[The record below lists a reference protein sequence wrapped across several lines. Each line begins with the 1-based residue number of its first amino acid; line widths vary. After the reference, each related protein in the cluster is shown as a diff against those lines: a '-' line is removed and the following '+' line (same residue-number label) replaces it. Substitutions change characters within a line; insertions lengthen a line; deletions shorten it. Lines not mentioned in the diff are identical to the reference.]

1 MEFDQL
7 ESQRSDLQKVLKELD
22 KLPKTPQIELQKQEI
37 QDRINKITDTIIK
50 ELLSKHEKETQEPTP
65 TKEPQTTPTPC
76 KDLVVSTPK
85 DNAYTTYHNN
95 TNKVNLG
102 KLSER
107 EANLLFAIFQKLK
120 DQGNTL
126 IRFEPQDLKRM
137 IMVKSNLTNRQL
149 LQILKNLLDN
159 IGGANFWIIR
169 EHVENGEIYEDHTSY
184 MLFKQF
190 DIRIHKPTQT
200 IEYLE
205 IQLND
210 SYQYLLNN
218 LGMGGQYTSF
228 KLLEFQRVR
237 GKYAKTLYRL
247 LKQYKS
253 TGILS
258 VEWSQFREL
267 LDIPKDYKM
276 ENIDQKV
283 LTPSLK
289 ELRKIYPFEHLSYK
303 KERRNSHDRRKV
315 THIDF
320 YFEQLPQG
328 ETKQQKQKDKQRAK
342 RDIKLIAWDINNQ
355 IAKRNAKDT
364 MEARLLELK
373 TLIGYQFRHN
383 DSGIVLQIN
392 NTTFEKNQMFLHV
405 SYPKSK
411 HNPQKFLVSNKTF
424 ALELLYVNGYSLK
437 KDMLEIDPPS
447 IHPITNEPIKEFAEY
462 IGKTIHITN
471 FNVDQCPEGI
481 NNYLKI
487 TRIVKLNDN
496 RICVSVQ
503 DVDKPEK
510 LLKPF
515 IAKDEKH
522 LKNWFKKHYRWKDRC
537 MLTKLI
543 EKLNHERKNAIKN
556 GIYHL
561 IQIKFPYNSNR
572 IEGSGLTYEQT
583 AHDEVIGGFKKHPN
597 FVGNSAT
604 TRPQL
609 VESELT
615 NLVKN
620 YQRNLEVSLE
630 NIIDFHV
637 AFQKIY
643 PFSDGNGRVGRLVM
657 FKECLKNNIMPFI
670 IENEH
675 KAFYYRGIKE
685 YDNTKGYLKD
695 TILQSQ
701 DNFNEMVSYFFC
713 EWFRSYFRFE
723 RFLACR

>member
-7 ESQRSDLQKVLKELD
+7 DLQKALKILD
-22 KLPKTPQIELQKQEI
+22 TLPQTPQVKLQKQEI
-37 QDRINKITDTIIK
+37 QKRINKITDTTIK
-50 ELLSKHEKETQEPTP
+50 ELLSKYEKETQEPTLIKKPTP
-65 TKEPQTTPTPC
+65 TKAPQTTPTPC
-76 KDLVVSTPK
+76 KDLVVSTTK
-85 DNAYTTYHNN
+85 DNTYTTYHNN

-107 EANLLFAIFQKLK
+107 ESNLLFAIFQRLK

-190 DIRIHKPTQT
+190 DIRIHKTTQT
-200 IEYLE
+200 IKYLE
-205 IQLND
+205 VQLND

-218 LGMGGQYTSF
+218 LGMGQYTSF
-228 KLLEFQRVR
+228 NLLEFRKIR

-267 LDIPKDYKM
+267 LDIPKDYDM
-276 ENIDQKV
+276 RSVDNFV
-283 LTPSLK
+283 LKIALK

-303 KERRNSHDRRKV
+303 KERKSHDKRKV

-328 ETKQQKQKDKQRAK
+328 ETKKQKQADKQRTK
-342 RDIKLIAWDINNQ
+342 RDIKLIAWDIKRQGMLKRSKETLEVREMDLKSLIGSLFENPNGVILKVEN
-355 IAKRNAKDT
+355 IAK
-364 MEARLLELK
+364 
-373 TLIGYQFRHN
+373 
-383 DSGIVLQIN
+383 
-392 NTTFEKNQMFLHV
+392 EKNQFFMHV
-405 SYPKSK
+405 SYPNRK
-411 HNPQKFLVSNKTF
+411 NPPQKIPVSDKRY
-424 ALELLYVNGYSLK
+424 ALELLYVSGGYTFK
-437 KDMLEIDPPS
+437 KDNLLQEIETFTPS
-447 IHPITNEPIKEFAEY
+447 IHPITNKPIKEFAEY
-462 IGKTIHITN
+462 IGKTINITN
-471 FNVDQCPEGI
+471 FNVDQCPNGI

-522 LKNWFKKHYRWKDRC
+522 LKNWFKKHYR
-537 MLTKLI
+537 
-543 EKLNHERKNAIKN
+543 
-556 GIYHL
+556 
-561 IQIKFPYNSNR
+561 
-572 IEGSGLTYEQT
+572 
-583 AHDEVIGGFKKHPN
+583 
-597 FVGNSAT
+597 
-604 TRPQL
+604 
-609 VESELT
+609 
-615 NLVKN
+615 
-620 YQRNLEVSLE
+620 
-630 NIIDFHV
+630 
-637 AFQKIY
+637 
-643 PFSDGNGRVGRLVM
+643 
-657 FKECLKNNIMPFI
+657 
-670 IENEH
+670 
-675 KAFYYRGIKE
+675 
-685 YDNTKGYLKD
+685 
-695 TILQSQ
+695 
-701 DNFNEMVSYFFC
+701 
-713 EWFRSYFRFE
+713 
-723 RFLACR
+723 

>member
-22 KLPKTPQIELQKQEI
+22 TLPQTPQIELQKQEI

-50 ELLSKHEKETQEPTP
+50 KLLSKHEIKKEELEHTLKEKPTP
-65 TKEPQTTPTPC
+65 LKEPQTTPTPC
-76 KDLVVSTPK
+76 KDLVVATK
-85 DNAYTTYHNN
+85 DNTYITYHNN

-107 EANLLFAIFQKLK
+107 ESNLLFAIFQKLK

-126 IRFEPQDLKRM
+126 IRFEPQNLKQM

-159 IGGANFWIIR
+159 ISGANFWIIR
-169 EHVENGEIYEDHTSY
+169 EHVENGEIYEDHISY

-190 DIRIHKPTQT
+190 EIRIHKPTQT
-200 IEYLE
+200 IEYLDV
-205 IQLND
+205 QLND

-258 VEWSQFREL
+258 VEWTQFREL

-303 KERRNSHDRRKV
+303 KERRNSHDKRKV

-320 YFEQLPQG
+320 YFEQLPQV

-342 RDIKLIAWDINNQ
+342 RDIKLVAWDINNQ
-355 IAKRNAKDT
+355 IAKRNAKAT

-383 DSGIVLQIN
+383 NGTILKIDDI
-392 NTTFEKNQMFLHV
+392 TFEKNQMLLHV

-411 HNPQKFLVSNKTF
+411 NNPQKLRVSSKTF
-424 ALELLYVNGYSLK
+424 ALEFLFVNGYSLK
-437 KDMLEIDPPS
+437 KDSLLEEIEPPK

-522 LKNWFKKHYRWKDRC
+522 LKNWFKKHYR
-537 MLTKLI
+537 
-543 EKLNHERKNAIKN
+543 
-556 GIYHL
+556 
-561 IQIKFPYNSNR
+561 
-572 IEGSGLTYEQT
+572 
-583 AHDEVIGGFKKHPN
+583 
-597 FVGNSAT
+597 
-604 TRPQL
+604 
-609 VESELT
+609 
-615 NLVKN
+615 
-620 YQRNLEVSLE
+620 
-630 NIIDFHV
+630 
-637 AFQKIY
+637 
-643 PFSDGNGRVGRLVM
+643 
-657 FKECLKNNIMPFI
+657 
-670 IENEH
+670 
-675 KAFYYRGIKE
+675 
-685 YDNTKGYLKD
+685 
-695 TILQSQ
+695 
-701 DNFNEMVSYFFC
+701 
-713 EWFRSYFRFE
+713 
-723 RFLACR
+723 

>member
-7 ESQRSDLQKVLKELD
+7 KSQRSDLQKVLKELD
-22 KLPKTPQIELQKQEI
+22 TLPQTPQIELQKQEI

-50 ELLSKHEKETQEPTP
+50 KLLSKHEIKKEELEHTLKEKPTP
-65 TKEPQTTPTPC
+65 LKEPQTTPTPC
-76 KDLVVSTPK
+76 EDLVVATK
-85 DNAYTTYHNN
+85 DNTYTTYHNN

-126 IRFEPQDLKRM
+126 IRFEPQDLKQM

-159 IGGANFWIIR
+159 ISGANFWIIR
-169 EHVENGEIYEDHTSY
+169 EHVENGEIYEDHISY

-190 DIRIHKPTQT
+190 EIRIHKPTQT
-200 IEYLE
+200 IEYLDV
-205 IQLND
+205 QLND

-218 LGMGGQYTSF
+218 LGMGGKYTSF

-258 VEWSQFREL
+258 VEWTQFREL

-283 LTPSLK
+283 LNPSLK

-303 KERRNSHDRRKV
+303 KERRNSHDKRKV

-342 RDIKLIAWDINNQ
+342 RDIKLVAWDINNQ
-355 IAKRNAKDT
+355 IAKRNAKAT

-373 TLIGYQFRHN
+373 TLIGYQFKHN
-383 DSGIVLQIN
+383 DSGIILQIDN
-392 NTTFEKNQMFLHV
+392 ATFEKNQMLLHV

-411 HNPQKFLVSNKTF
+411 NNPQKLRVSSKTF
-424 ALELLYVNGYSLK
+424 ALEFLFVNGYSLK
-437 KDMLEIDPPS
+437 KDNLLEEIEPPK

-471 FNVDQCPEGI
+471 FNVDKCPEGI

-522 LKNWFKKHYRWKDRC
+522 LKNWFKKHYR
-537 MLTKLI
+537 
-543 EKLNHERKNAIKN
+543 
-556 GIYHL
+556 
-561 IQIKFPYNSNR
+561 
-572 IEGSGLTYEQT
+572 
-583 AHDEVIGGFKKHPN
+583 
-597 FVGNSAT
+597 
-604 TRPQL
+604 
-609 VESELT
+609 
-615 NLVKN
+615 
-620 YQRNLEVSLE
+620 
-630 NIIDFHV
+630 
-637 AFQKIY
+637 
-643 PFSDGNGRVGRLVM
+643 
-657 FKECLKNNIMPFI
+657 
-670 IENEH
+670 
-675 KAFYYRGIKE
+675 
-685 YDNTKGYLKD
+685 
-695 TILQSQ
+695 
-701 DNFNEMVSYFFC
+701 
-713 EWFRSYFRFE
+713 
-723 RFLACR
+723 

>member
-1 MEFDQL
+1 MPMNTNFEQL
-7 ESQRSDLQKVLKELD
+7 RKQELELRKLLEELD
-22 KLPKTPQIELQKQEI
+22 TLPQTPQIKLQKQKI
-37 QDRINKITDTIIK
+37 QTYIDKITPSILSGFNQKFK
-50 ELLSKHEKETQEPTP
+50 EITENLSNEFEKEKPTP
-65 TKEPQTTPTPC
+65 TKAPQTTPTPC

-85 DNAYTTYHNN
+85 DKTYTTYHNN
-95 TNKVNLG
+95 ANKVNLG

-107 EANLLFAIFQKLK
+107 EANLLFAIFQRLK

-159 IGGANFWIIR
+159 ISGANFWIIR

-190 DIRIHKPTQT
+190 EIRIHKPTQT
-200 IEYLE
+200 IEYLDV
-205 IQLND
+205 QLND

-258 VEWSQFREL
+258 VEWSQFKEL

-303 KERRNSHDRRKV
+303 KERKSHDKRKV

-320 YFEQLPQG
+320 YFEQLPQS
-328 ETKQQKQKDKQRAK
+328 ETKQQKQKDKQRAQ
-342 RDIKLIAWDINNQ
+342 RDIKLIAWDIHNQ
-355 IAKRNAKDT
+355 IAKRNAKAT
-364 MEARLLELK
+364 IEARFLELK

-383 DSGIVLQIN
+383 NGTILQIDN
-392 NTTFEKNQMFLHV
+392 ATFEKNQMFLHV
-405 SYPKSK
+405 STSK
-411 HNPQKFLVSNKTF
+411 NSQKFLVSNKTF
-424 ALELLYVNGYSLK
+424 ALELLFVNGYSLK
-437 KDMLEIDPPS
+437 KDSLLEEIDPPK
-447 IHPITNEPIKEFAEY
+447 IHPITNEPIKEFEEY

-503 DVDKPEK
+503 DVDKPDK

-522 LKNWFKKHYRWKDRC
+522 LKNWFKKHYR
-537 MLTKLI
+537 
-543 EKLNHERKNAIKN
+543 
-556 GIYHL
+556 
-561 IQIKFPYNSNR
+561 
-572 IEGSGLTYEQT
+572 
-583 AHDEVIGGFKKHPN
+583 
-597 FVGNSAT
+597 
-604 TRPQL
+604 
-609 VESELT
+609 
-615 NLVKN
+615 
-620 YQRNLEVSLE
+620 
-630 NIIDFHV
+630 
-637 AFQKIY
+637 
-643 PFSDGNGRVGRLVM
+643 
-657 FKECLKNNIMPFI
+657 
-670 IENEH
+670 
-675 KAFYYRGIKE
+675 
-685 YDNTKGYLKD
+685 
-695 TILQSQ
+695 
-701 DNFNEMVSYFFC
+701 
-713 EWFRSYFRFE
+713 
-723 RFLACR
+723 

>member
-1 MEFDQL
+1 MTMNTNFEQIRKQEL
-7 ESQRSDLQKVLKELD
+7 ELRKLLEELET
-22 KLPKTPQIELQKQEI
+22 LPQTPQVKLQKQKI
-37 QDRINKITDTIIK
+37 QTYIDKITPSILSGFDQKFKEII
-50 ELLSKHEKETQEPTP
+50 ENLSNEFEKEKLTP
-65 TKEPQTTPTPC
+65 TKTPQTTPTPC

-107 EANLLFAIFQKLK
+107 EANLLFAIFQRLK

-126 IRFEPQDLKRM
+126 IRFEPQDLKHM

-149 LQILKNLLDN
+149 LQVLKNLLDN
-159 IGGANFWIIR
+159 ISGANFWIIR
-169 EHVENGEIYEDHTSY
+169 EHVENGEVYEDHTSY

-190 DIRIHKPTQT
+190 EIRIHKLTQT

-205 IQLND
+205 VQLND

-303 KERRNSHDRRKV
+303 KERKSHDKRKV

-342 RDIKLIAWDINNQ
+342 RDIKLIAWDIHNQ
-355 IAKRNAKDT
+355 IAKRNAKAT
-364 MEARLLELK
+364 MEARFLELK

-383 DSGIVLQIN
+383 NGTILQIN
-392 NTTFEKNQMFLHV
+392 DATFEKNQMFLHV
-405 SYPKSK
+405 STNKNS
-411 HNPQKFLVSNKTF
+411 QKFLVSNKTF
-424 ALELLYVNGYSLK
+424 ALELLFVNGYSLK
-437 KDMLEIDPPS
+437 KDSLLEEIDPPK

-487 TRIVKLNDN
+487 TRIAKLNDN
-496 RICVSVQ
+496 RICISIQ
-503 DVDKPEK
+503 DVDKPDK

-522 LKNWFKKHYRWKDRC
+522 LKNWFKKHYR
-537 MLTKLI
+537 
-543 EKLNHERKNAIKN
+543 
-556 GIYHL
+556 
-561 IQIKFPYNSNR
+561 
-572 IEGSGLTYEQT
+572 
-583 AHDEVIGGFKKHPN
+583 
-597 FVGNSAT
+597 
-604 TRPQL
+604 
-609 VESELT
+609 
-615 NLVKN
+615 
-620 YQRNLEVSLE
+620 
-630 NIIDFHV
+630 
-637 AFQKIY
+637 
-643 PFSDGNGRVGRLVM
+643 
-657 FKECLKNNIMPFI
+657 
-670 IENEH
+670 
-675 KAFYYRGIKE
+675 
-685 YDNTKGYLKD
+685 
-695 TILQSQ
+695 
-701 DNFNEMVSYFFC
+701 
-713 EWFRSYFRFE
+713 
-723 RFLACR
+723 

>member
-1 MEFDQL
+1 MEFDQ
-7 ESQRSDLQKVLKELD
+7 SDLQKALKILD
-22 KLPKTPQIELQKQEI
+22 ALPQT
-37 QDRINKITDTIIK
+37 IK
-50 ELLSKHEKETQEPTP
+50 ELLSKHEKETQEPTLRKEPTP
-65 TKEPQTTPTPC
+65 TKAPQTIPTPC

-85 DNAYTTYHNN
+85 DNTYTTYHNN

-159 IGGANFWIIR
+159 ISGANFWIIR

-205 IQLND
+205 VQLND

-228 KLLEFQRVR
+228 NLLEFQRVR

-258 VEWSQFREL
+258 VEWTQFMDL
-267 LDIPKDYKM
+267 LDIPKDYEM
-276 ENIDQKV
+276 RNIDQKV
-283 LTPSLK
+283 LTPALK
-289 ELRKIYPFEHLSYK
+289 ELHKIYPFEHLSYK
-303 KERRNSHDRRKV
+303 KERKSHDKRKV

-320 YFEQLPQG
+320 YFEQLPHG
-328 ETKQQKQKDKQRAK
+328 ETKHQIQKDKQRAQ
-342 RDIKLIAWDINNQ
+342 RDIKLVAWDIHNQ
-355 IAKRNAKDT
+355 IAKRNAKAT
-364 MEARLLELK
+364 IEARLLELK
-373 TLIGYQFRHN
+373 TLIGYQFRN
-383 DSGIVLQIN
+383 NNGTILQIDN
-392 NTTFEKNQMFLHV
+392 ATFEKNQMFLHV
-405 SYPKSK
+405 LTNKNS
-411 HNPQKFLVSNKTF
+411 QKLLVSNKTF

-437 KDMLEIDPPS
+437 KDNLLEEIDPPK
-447 IHPITNEPIKEFAEY
+447 IHPITHEPIKEFAEY

-487 TRIVKLNDN
+487 TRIAKLNDN
-496 RICVSVQ
+496 RICISIQ

-522 LKNWFKKHYRWKDRC
+522 LKNWFKKHYR
-537 MLTKLI
+537 
-543 EKLNHERKNAIKN
+543 
-556 GIYHL
+556 
-561 IQIKFPYNSNR
+561 
-572 IEGSGLTYEQT
+572 
-583 AHDEVIGGFKKHPN
+583 
-597 FVGNSAT
+597 
-604 TRPQL
+604 
-609 VESELT
+609 
-615 NLVKN
+615 
-620 YQRNLEVSLE
+620 
-630 NIIDFHV
+630 
-637 AFQKIY
+637 
-643 PFSDGNGRVGRLVM
+643 
-657 FKECLKNNIMPFI
+657 
-670 IENEH
+670 
-675 KAFYYRGIKE
+675 
-685 YDNTKGYLKD
+685 
-695 TILQSQ
+695 
-701 DNFNEMVSYFFC
+701 
-713 EWFRSYFRFE
+713 
-723 RFLACR
+723 

>member
-7 ESQRSDLQKVLKELD
+7 DLQKALKILD
-22 KLPKTPQIELQKQEI
+22 ALPQT
-37 QDRINKITDTIIK
+37 IK
-50 ELLSKHEKETQEPTP
+50 ELLSKHEKETQEPTLKEEPTP
-65 TKEPQTTPTPC
+65 TKAPQTTPTPC
-76 KDLVVSTPK
+76 KDLVVTTPK
-85 DNAYTTYHNN
+85 DNTYTTYHNN

-126 IRFEPQDLKRM
+126 IRFEPQDLKQM

-159 IGGANFWIIR
+159 ISGANFWIIR
-169 EHVENGEIYEDHTSY
+169 EHVENGEIYEDHISY

-190 DIRIHKPTQT
+190 EIRIHKPTQT
-200 IEYLE
+200 IEYLDV
-205 IQLND
+205 QLND

-258 VEWSQFREL
+258 VEWDQFREL

-283 LTPSLK
+283 LNPSLK
-289 ELRKIYPFEHLSYK
+289 KLRKIYPFEHLSYK
-303 KERRNSHDRRKV
+303 KERRNSHDKRKV

-328 ETKQQKQKDKQRAK
+328 ETKHQIQKDKQRAK
-342 RDIKLIAWDINNQ
+342 RDIKLVAWDIHNQ
-355 IAKRNAKDT
+355 IAKRNAKAT
-364 MEARLLELK
+364 MEARFLELK

-383 DSGIVLQIN
+383 DSGIVLQIDN
-392 NTTFEKNQMFLHV
+392 ATFENNQMFLHV
-405 SYPKSK
+405 STNKKNS
-411 HNPQKFLVSNKTF
+411 QKLLVSSKAF
-424 ALELLYVNGYSLK
+424 ALELLFVNGYSLK
-437 KDMLEIDPPS
+437 KDNLIEEIDPTK
-447 IHPITNEPIKEFAEY
+447 IHPITNEPIKEFDEY

-471 FNVDQCPEGI
+471 FNVDKCPEGI

-496 RICVSVQ
+496 RICISIQ
-503 DVDKPEK
+503 DVDKPDK

-522 LKNWFKKHYRWKDRC
+522 LKNWFKKHYR
-537 MLTKLI
+537 
-543 EKLNHERKNAIKN
+543 
-556 GIYHL
+556 
-561 IQIKFPYNSNR
+561 
-572 IEGSGLTYEQT
+572 
-583 AHDEVIGGFKKHPN
+583 
-597 FVGNSAT
+597 
-604 TRPQL
+604 
-609 VESELT
+609 
-615 NLVKN
+615 
-620 YQRNLEVSLE
+620 
-630 NIIDFHV
+630 
-637 AFQKIY
+637 
-643 PFSDGNGRVGRLVM
+643 
-657 FKECLKNNIMPFI
+657 
-670 IENEH
+670 
-675 KAFYYRGIKE
+675 
-685 YDNTKGYLKD
+685 
-695 TILQSQ
+695 
-701 DNFNEMVSYFFC
+701 
-713 EWFRSYFRFE
+713 
-723 RFLACR
+723 

>member
-1 MEFDQL
+1 MEIDQL

-22 KLPKTPQIELQKQEI
+22 TLPKTPQIELQKQEI

-50 ELLSKHEKETQEPTP
+50 ELLSKHEIKKEELEPTLRKEPTP

-85 DNAYTTYHNN
+85 DNTYTTYHNN

-107 EANLLFAIFQKLK
+107 EANLLFAIFQRLK

-126 IRFEPQDLKRM
+126 IRFEPQDLR
-137 IMVKSNLTNRQL
+137 IMLGIKISYDNLTRTARSMWNKIKTADFWEVRD
-149 LQILKNLLDN
+149 IIVNGRECVSEKNYMIFQVCEIVSDKET
-159 IGGANFWIIR
+159 R
-169 EHVENGEIYEDHTSY
+169 EFLY
-184 MLFKQF
+184 M
-190 DIRIHKPTQT
+190 D
-200 IEYLE
+200 
-205 IQLND
+205 IQLNTG
-210 SYQYLLNN
+210 YNYLLNN

-267 LDIPKDYKM
+267 LDIPKDYEM
-276 ENIDQKV
+276 RNIDQKV

-289 ELRKIYPFEHLSYK
+289 ELHKIYPFEHLSYK
-303 KERRNSHDRRKV
+303 KERKSHDKRKV

-320 YFEQLPQG
+320 YFEQLPEG
-328 ETKQQKQKDKQRAK
+328 ENKKQKQADKQRTK
-342 RDIKLIAWDINNQ
+342 RDIKLVAWDINNQ
-355 IAKRNAKDT
+355 IAKRSAKAT

-383 DSGIVLQIN
+383 DSGIILQIDN
-392 NTTFEKNQMFLHV
+392 ATFEKNQMFMHV

-411 HNPQKFLVSNKTF
+411 HNPQRFLVSSKTF
-424 ALELLYVNGYSLK
+424 ALELLYINGYSLK
-437 KDMLEIDPPS
+437 KDSLLEEIDPPK
-447 IHPITNEPIKEFAEY
+447 IHPITNEPIKEFAQY

-471 FNVDQCPEGI
+471 NNVDQCPEGI

-496 RICVSVQ
+496 RICISVQ

-522 LKNWFKKHYRWKDRC
+522 LKNWFKKHYR
-537 MLTKLI
+537 
-543 EKLNHERKNAIKN
+543 
-556 GIYHL
+556 
-561 IQIKFPYNSNR
+561 
-572 IEGSGLTYEQT
+572 
-583 AHDEVIGGFKKHPN
+583 
-597 FVGNSAT
+597 
-604 TRPQL
+604 
-609 VESELT
+609 
-615 NLVKN
+615 
-620 YQRNLEVSLE
+620 
-630 NIIDFHV
+630 
-637 AFQKIY
+637 
-643 PFSDGNGRVGRLVM
+643 
-657 FKECLKNNIMPFI
+657 
-670 IENEH
+670 
-675 KAFYYRGIKE
+675 
-685 YDNTKGYLKD
+685 
-695 TILQSQ
+695 
-701 DNFNEMVSYFFC
+701 
-713 EWFRSYFRFE
+713 
-723 RFLACR
+723 

>member
-1 MEFDQL
+1 MPMNTNFEQL
-7 ESQRSDLQKVLKELD
+7 RKQELELRKLLGELD
-22 KLPKTPQIELQKQEI
+22 TLPQTPQVKLQKQKI
-37 QDRINKITDTIIK
+37 QTYIDKITPSILSGLNQKFK
-50 ELLSKHEKETQEPTP
+50 EITENLSNEFEKEKPTP
-65 TKEPQTTPTPC
+65 LKEPQNTPTPC

-85 DNAYTTYHNN
+85 DNTYTTYHNSA
-95 TNKVNLG
+95 NKVNLG

-137 IMVKSNLTNRQL
+137 LGIKISYDNLTRTARSMWNKIKTADFWEVRD
-149 LQILKNLLDN
+149 IIVNGRECVSEKN
-159 IGGANFWIIR
+159 
-169 EHVENGEIYEDHTSY
+169 Y
-184 MLFKQF
+184 MLFQVCEIVSDKETREF
-190 DIRIHKPTQT
+190 LYMD
-200 IEYLE
+200 
-205 IQLND
+205 IQLNTG
-210 SYQYLLNN
+210 YNYLLNN

-228 KLLEFQRVR
+228 NLLEFQRVR

-258 VEWSQFREL
+258 VEWSQFREI

-283 LTPSLK
+283 LTPALK

-303 KERRNSHDRRKV
+303 KERKSHDKRKV

-328 ETKQQKQKDKQRAK
+328 ENKKQKQADKQRAK
-342 RDIKLIAWDINNQ
+342 RDIKLIAWDIHNQ
-355 IAKRNAKDT
+355 IAKRNAKAT

-383 DSGIVLQIN
+383 DSGIILQIDN
-392 NTTFEKNQMFLHV
+392 ATFEKNQMFLHV

-503 DVDKPEK
+503 DVDKPDK

-522 LKNWFKKHYRWKDRC
+522 LKNWFKK
-537 MLTKLI
+537 
-543 EKLNHERKNAIKN
+543 
-556 GIYHL
+556 
-561 IQIKFPYNSNR
+561 
-572 IEGSGLTYEQT
+572 
-583 AHDEVIGGFKKHPN
+583 
-597 FVGNSAT
+597 
-604 TRPQL
+604 
-609 VESELT
+609 
-615 NLVKN
+615 
-620 YQRNLEVSLE
+620 
-630 NIIDFHV
+630 
-637 AFQKIY
+637 
-643 PFSDGNGRVGRLVM
+643 
-657 FKECLKNNIMPFI
+657 
-670 IENEH
+670 
-675 KAFYYRGIKE
+675 YYR
-685 YDNTKGYLKD
+685 
-695 TILQSQ
+695 
-701 DNFNEMVSYFFC
+701 
-713 EWFRSYFRFE
+713 
-723 RFLACR
+723 

>member
-22 KLPKTPQIELQKQEI
+22 TLPQTPRIELQKQEI

-50 ELLSKHEKETQEPTP
+50 ELLSKHEIKKEELEPTLTQE
-65 TKEPQTTPTPC
+65 PTPC

-85 DNAYTTYHNN
+85 DKTYTTYHNN
-95 TNKVNLG
+95 ANKVNLG

-107 EANLLFAIFQKLK
+107 EANLLFAIFQRLK

-126 IRFEPQDLKRM
+126 IRFEPQDLRRM
-137 IMVKSNLTNRQL
+137 LGIKISYDNLTRTARSMWNKIKTADFWEVRD
-149 LQILKNLLDN
+149 IIVNGRECVSEKN
-159 IGGANFWIIR
+159 
-169 EHVENGEIYEDHTSY
+169 Y
-184 MLFKQF
+184 MLFQVCEIVSDKETREF
-190 DIRIHKPTQT
+190 LYMD
-200 IEYLE
+200 
-205 IQLND
+205 IQLNTG
-210 SYQYLLNN
+210 YNYLLNN

-228 KLLEFQRVR
+228 NLLEFQRVR

-283 LTPSLK
+283 LTPSLR
-289 ELRKIYPFEHLSYK
+289 ELHKIYPFEHLSYK
-303 KERRNSHDRRKV
+303 KERRSHDKRKV

-328 ETKQQKQKDKQRAK
+328 ETKKQKQDDKQRAQ
-342 RDIKLIAWDINNQ
+342 RDIKLVAWDIHNQ
-355 IAKRNAKDT
+355 IAKRNAKAT
-364 MEARLLELK
+364 MEARFLELK

-383 DSGIVLQIN
+383 DSGIILQIDN
-392 NTTFEKNQMFLHV
+392 ATFEKNQMFLHV
-405 SYPKSK
+405 CYPKSK

-424 ALELLYVNGYSLK
+424 ALELLYINGYSLK
-437 KDMLEIDPPS
+437 KDMLEIDPPN
-447 IHPITNEPIKEFAEY
+447 IHPITNEPIKEFAQY

-471 FNVDQCPEGI
+471 FNVDKCPEGI

-522 LKNWFKKHYRWKDRC
+522 LKNWFKKHYR
-537 MLTKLI
+537 
-543 EKLNHERKNAIKN
+543 
-556 GIYHL
+556 
-561 IQIKFPYNSNR
+561 
-572 IEGSGLTYEQT
+572 
-583 AHDEVIGGFKKHPN
+583 
-597 FVGNSAT
+597 
-604 TRPQL
+604 
-609 VESELT
+609 
-615 NLVKN
+615 
-620 YQRNLEVSLE
+620 
-630 NIIDFHV
+630 
-637 AFQKIY
+637 
-643 PFSDGNGRVGRLVM
+643 
-657 FKECLKNNIMPFI
+657 
-670 IENEH
+670 
-675 KAFYYRGIKE
+675 
-685 YDNTKGYLKD
+685 
-695 TILQSQ
+695 
-701 DNFNEMVSYFFC
+701 
-713 EWFRSYFRFE
+713 
-723 RFLACR
+723 

>member
-1 MEFDQL
+1 MPMNTNFEQIRKQEL
-7 ESQRSDLQKVLKELD
+7 ELRKLLEELD
-22 KLPKTPQIELQKQEI
+22 TLPQTPQVKLQKQKI
-37 QDRINKITDTIIK
+37 QTYIDKITPSILSGFNQKFK
-50 ELLSKHEKETQEPTP
+50 EITENLSNEFEKEKPTP

-76 KDLVVSTPK
+76 KDLVVTTLK
-85 DNAYTTYHNN
+85 DKTYTTYHNN
-95 TNKVNLG
+95 ANKVNLG

-107 EANLLFAIFQKLK
+107 EANLLFAIFQRLK

-149 LQILKNLLDN
+149 LQVLKNLLDN
-159 IGGANFWIIR
+159 ISGANFWIIR
-169 EHVENGEIYEDHTSY
+169 EHVENGEVYEDHTSY

-190 DIRIHKPTQT
+190 EIRIHKPTQT
-200 IEYLE
+200 IEYLDV
-205 IQLND
+205 QLND

-258 VEWSQFREL
+258 VEWTQFKEL

-289 ELRKIYPFEHLSYK
+289 ELHKIYPFEHLSYK
-303 KERRNSHDRRKV
+303 KERRSHDKRKV

-328 ETKQQKQKDKQRAK
+328 ETKKQKQADKQRAK
-342 RDIKLIAWDINNQ
+342 RDIKLIAWDIHNQ
-355 IAKRNAKDT
+355 IAKRNAKAT
-364 MEARLLELK
+364 MEARFLELK

-383 DSGIVLQIN
+383 DSGIVLQIDN
-392 NTTFEKNQMFLHV
+392 ATFEKNQMFLHV

-411 HNPQKFLVSNKTF
+411 NNPQKFLVSNKAF

-437 KDMLEIDPPS
+437 KDNLLEEIDPPK
-447 IHPITNEPIKEFAEY
+447 IHPITNEPIKEFDEY
-462 IGKTIHITN
+462 IGKTINITN

-496 RICVSVQ
+496 RICISVQ

-522 LKNWFKKHYRWKDRC
+522 LKNWFKKHYR
-537 MLTKLI
+537 
-543 EKLNHERKNAIKN
+543 
-556 GIYHL
+556 
-561 IQIKFPYNSNR
+561 
-572 IEGSGLTYEQT
+572 
-583 AHDEVIGGFKKHPN
+583 
-597 FVGNSAT
+597 
-604 TRPQL
+604 
-609 VESELT
+609 
-615 NLVKN
+615 
-620 YQRNLEVSLE
+620 
-630 NIIDFHV
+630 
-637 AFQKIY
+637 
-643 PFSDGNGRVGRLVM
+643 
-657 FKECLKNNIMPFI
+657 
-670 IENEH
+670 
-675 KAFYYRGIKE
+675 
-685 YDNTKGYLKD
+685 
-695 TILQSQ
+695 
-701 DNFNEMVSYFFC
+701 
-713 EWFRSYFRFE
+713 
-723 RFLACR
+723 

>member
-1 MEFDQL
+1 MNTNFEQL
-7 ESQRSDLQKVLKELD
+7 RKQELELRKLLEELD
-22 KLPKTPQIELQKQEI
+22 TLPQTPQIKLQKQKI
-37 QDRINKITDTIIK
+37 QTYIDKITPSILSGFDQKFKEII
-50 ELLSKHEKETQEPTP
+50 ENLSNEFEKEKSTP
-65 TKEPQTTPTPC
+65 LKEPQTTPTPC

-85 DNAYTTYHNN
+85 DNTYTTYHNN
-95 TNKVNLG
+95 ANKVNLG

-107 EANLLFAIFQKLK
+107 EANLLFAIFQRLK

-205 IQLND
+205 VQLND
-210 SYQYLLNN
+210 SYHYLLNN

-258 VEWSQFREL
+258 VEWDQFREL

-303 KERRNSHDRRKV
+303 KERKSHDKRKV

-328 ETKQQKQKDKQRAK
+328 KTKQEKQKDKQRAK

-355 IAKRNAKDT
+355 IAKRNAKAT
-364 MEARLLELK
+364 IEARFLELK

-383 DSGIVLQIN
+383 NGTILQIDN
-392 NTTFEKNQMFLHV
+392 ATFEKNQMFLHV
-405 SYPKSK
+405 STSK
-411 HNPQKFLVSNKTF
+411 NSQKFLVSNKTF
-424 ALELLYVNGYSLK
+424 ALELLFVNGYSLK
-437 KDMLEIDPPS
+437 KDSLLEEIDPPK
-447 IHPITNEPIKEFAEY
+447 IHPITNEPIKEFEEY

-522 LKNWFKKHYRWKDRC
+522 LKNWFKKHYR
-537 MLTKLI
+537 
-543 EKLNHERKNAIKN
+543 
-556 GIYHL
+556 
-561 IQIKFPYNSNR
+561 
-572 IEGSGLTYEQT
+572 
-583 AHDEVIGGFKKHPN
+583 
-597 FVGNSAT
+597 
-604 TRPQL
+604 
-609 VESELT
+609 
-615 NLVKN
+615 
-620 YQRNLEVSLE
+620 
-630 NIIDFHV
+630 
-637 AFQKIY
+637 
-643 PFSDGNGRVGRLVM
+643 
-657 FKECLKNNIMPFI
+657 
-670 IENEH
+670 
-675 KAFYYRGIKE
+675 
-685 YDNTKGYLKD
+685 
-695 TILQSQ
+695 
-701 DNFNEMVSYFFC
+701 
-713 EWFRSYFRFE
+713 
-723 RFLACR
+723 

>member
-7 ESQRSDLQKVLKELD
+7 DLQRSDLQKVLKILD
-22 KLPKTPQIELQKQEI
+22 TLPQTTQIELQKQEI

-50 ELLSKHEKETQEPTP
+50 ELLSKHEIKKEELEHTLKEEPTP
-65 TKEPQTTPTPC
+65 TKAPQTTPC

-85 DNAYTTYHNN
+85 DNTYITYHNN
-95 TNKVNLG
+95 ANKVNLG

-126 IRFEPQDLKRM
+126 IRFEPQDLKQM

-159 IGGANFWIIR
+159 IGGTNFWIIR

-184 MLFKQF
+184 MLFKHF
-190 DIRIHKPTQT
+190 EIRIHKPTQT
-200 IEYLE
+200 IEYLDV
-205 IQLND
+205 QLND

-228 KLLEFQRVR
+228 NLLEFQRVR

-258 VEWSQFREL
+258 VEWTQFREL
-267 LDIPKDYKM
+267 LDIPKEYKM

-303 KERRNSHDRRKV
+303 KERRSHDKRKV

-320 YFEQLPQG
+320 YFEQLPHG
-328 ETKQQKQKDKQRAK
+328 ETKQQIQKDKQRAK
-342 RDIKLIAWDINNQ
+342 RDIKLVAWGINNQ
-355 IAKRNAKDT
+355 IAKRNAKT
-364 MEARLLELK
+364 TIEARFLELK
-373 TLIGYQFRHN
+373 TLIGYQFRNN
-383 DSGIVLQIN
+383 DSGIILQIDN
-392 NTTFEKNQMFLHV
+392 ATFEKNQMLLHV

-411 HNPQKFLVSNKTF
+411 NNPQKFLVSSKTF
-424 ALELLYVNGYSLK
+424 ALEFLFVNGYSLK
-437 KDMLEIDPPS
+437 KDSLLEEIDPPK

-471 FNVDQCPEGI
+471 FNVDKCPEGI

-522 LKNWFKKHYRWKDRC
+522 LRNWFKKHYR
-537 MLTKLI
+537 
-543 EKLNHERKNAIKN
+543 
-556 GIYHL
+556 
-561 IQIKFPYNSNR
+561 
-572 IEGSGLTYEQT
+572 
-583 AHDEVIGGFKKHPN
+583 
-597 FVGNSAT
+597 
-604 TRPQL
+604 
-609 VESELT
+609 
-615 NLVKN
+615 
-620 YQRNLEVSLE
+620 
-630 NIIDFHV
+630 
-637 AFQKIY
+637 
-643 PFSDGNGRVGRLVM
+643 
-657 FKECLKNNIMPFI
+657 
-670 IENEH
+670 
-675 KAFYYRGIKE
+675 
-685 YDNTKGYLKD
+685 
-695 TILQSQ
+695 
-701 DNFNEMVSYFFC
+701 
-713 EWFRSYFRFE
+713 
-723 RFLACR
+723 

>member
-1 MEFDQL
+1 MPMNTNFEQIRKQEL
-7 ESQRSDLQKVLKELD
+7 ELRKLLEELD
-22 KLPKTPQIELQKQEI
+22 TLPQTPQVKLQKQKI
-37 QDRINKITDTIIK
+37 QTYIDKITPSILSGFNQKFK
-50 ELLSKHEKETQEPTP
+50 EITENLSNEFEKEKPTP

-85 DNAYTTYHNN
+85 DNTYITYHNN

-107 EANLLFAIFQKLK
+107 EANLLFAIFQRLK

-159 IGGANFWIIR
+159 ISGANFWIIK
-169 EHVENGEIYEDHTSY
+169 EHVENGEVYEDHKSY

-190 DIRIHKPTQT
+190 EIRIHKPTQN

-205 IQLND
+205 VQLND

-267 LDIPKDYKM
+267 LDIPKDYTM
-276 ENIDQKV
+276 PNIDKFV
-283 LTPSLK
+283 LKIALK

-303 KERRNSHDRRKV
+303 KERKSHDKRKV

-320 YFEQLPQG
+320 YFEQLPEG
-328 ETKQQKQKDKQRAK
+328 ENKKQKQADKQRAK
-342 RDIKLIAWDINNQ
+342 RDIKLVAWDIHNQ
-355 IAKRNAKDT
+355 IAKRNAKAT
-364 MEARLLELK
+364 MEARFLELK

-383 DSGIVLQIN
+383 ESGIVLQID

-424 ALELLYVNGYSLK
+424 ALELLYVNGYSLR
-437 KDMLEIDPPS
+437 KDNLLEEIDPPK
-447 IHPITNEPIKEFAEY
+447 IHPITNEPIKEFAQY
-462 IGKTIHITN
+462 IGKTINITN

-522 LKNWFKKHYRWKDRC
+522 LKNWFKKHYR
-537 MLTKLI
+537 
-543 EKLNHERKNAIKN
+543 
-556 GIYHL
+556 
-561 IQIKFPYNSNR
+561 
-572 IEGSGLTYEQT
+572 
-583 AHDEVIGGFKKHPN
+583 
-597 FVGNSAT
+597 
-604 TRPQL
+604 
-609 VESELT
+609 
-615 NLVKN
+615 
-620 YQRNLEVSLE
+620 
-630 NIIDFHV
+630 
-637 AFQKIY
+637 
-643 PFSDGNGRVGRLVM
+643 
-657 FKECLKNNIMPFI
+657 
-670 IENEH
+670 
-675 KAFYYRGIKE
+675 
-685 YDNTKGYLKD
+685 
-695 TILQSQ
+695 
-701 DNFNEMVSYFFC
+701 
-713 EWFRSYFRFE
+713 
-723 RFLACR
+723 

>member
-1 MEFDQL
+1 MPMNTNFEQL
-7 ESQRSDLQKVLKELD
+7 RKQELELRKLLEELD
-22 KLPKTPQIELQKQEI
+22 TLPQTPQIKLQKQKI
-37 QDRINKITDTIIK
+37 QTYIDKITPSILSSFNQKFK
-50 ELLSKHEKETQEPTP
+50 EITENLSNEFEKEKPTP
-65 TKEPQTTPTPC
+65 TKAPQTTPTPC

-85 DNAYTTYHNN
+85 DKTYTTYHNN
-95 TNKVNLG
+95 ANKVNLG

-107 EANLLFAIFQKLK
+107 ESNLLFAIFQKLK

-159 IGGANFWIIR
+159 ISGANFWIIR
-169 EHVENGEIYEDHTSY
+169 EHVENGEVYEDHTSY

-190 DIRIHKPTQT
+190 EIRIHKPTQT

-205 IQLND
+205 VQLND

-228 KLLEFQRVR
+228 NLLEFQRVR

-267 LDIPKDYKM
+267 LDIPKDYDM
-276 ENIDQKV
+276 RSIDNFV
-283 LTPSLK
+283 LKIALK

-303 KERRNSHDRRKV
+303 KERKSHDKRKV

-328 ETKQQKQKDKQRAK
+328 ETKKQKQDDKQRAQ
-342 RDIKLIAWDINNQ
+342 RDIKLIAWDIHNQ
-355 IAKRNAKDT
+355 IAKRNAKAT
-364 MEARLLELK
+364 MESRFLELK

-383 DSGIVLQIN
+383 DSGIVLQIDN
-392 NTTFEKNQMFLHV
+392 ATFEKNQMFLHV

-411 HNPQKFLVSNKTF
+411 NNPQKFLVSNKTF

-447 IHPITNEPIKEFAEY
+447 IHPITNEPIKEFAQY
-462 IGKTIHITN
+462 IGKTINITN

-487 TRIVKLNDN
+487 TNIVKLNDN

-503 DVDKPEK
+503 DVDKPDK

-515 IAKDEKH
+515 IAEDEKH
-522 LKNWFKKHYRWKDRC
+522 LKNWFKKHYK
-537 MLTKLI
+537 
-543 EKLNHERKNAIKN
+543 
-556 GIYHL
+556 
-561 IQIKFPYNSNR
+561 
-572 IEGSGLTYEQT
+572 
-583 AHDEVIGGFKKHPN
+583 
-597 FVGNSAT
+597 
-604 TRPQL
+604 
-609 VESELT
+609 
-615 NLVKN
+615 
-620 YQRNLEVSLE
+620 
-630 NIIDFHV
+630 
-637 AFQKIY
+637 
-643 PFSDGNGRVGRLVM
+643 
-657 FKECLKNNIMPFI
+657 
-670 IENEH
+670 
-675 KAFYYRGIKE
+675 
-685 YDNTKGYLKD
+685 
-695 TILQSQ
+695 
-701 DNFNEMVSYFFC
+701 
-713 EWFRSYFRFE
+713 
-723 RFLACR
+723 

>member
-7 ESQRSDLQKVLKELD
+7 ESQRSNLQKVLKELD
-22 KLPKTPQIELQKQEI
+22 TLPQTPQIKLQKQEI
-37 QDRINKITDTIIK
+37 QDHINKITDTIIK
-50 ELLSKHEKETQEPTP
+50 ELLSKHEIKKEELEPTLKEKP
-65 TKEPQTTPTPC
+65 TPLKEPQTTPTPC
-76 KDLVVSTPK
+76 KNLVVSTPK
-85 DNAYTTYHNN
+85 DNTYTTYHNN
-95 TNKVNLG
+95 ANKVNLG

-107 EANLLFAIFQKLK
+107 EANLLFAIFQRLK

-149 LQILKNLLDN
+149 LQVLKNLLDN

-200 IEYLE
+200 IEYLDV
-205 IQLND
+205 QLND
-210 SYQYLLNN
+210 NYQYLLNN

-283 LTPSLK
+283 LNPSLK

-303 KERRNSHDRRKV
+303 KERKSHDRRKV

-342 RDIKLIAWDINNQ
+342 RDIKLIAWDIHNQ

-364 MEARLLELK
+364 MEARFLELK

-383 DSGIVLQIN
+383 DSGIVLQID

-411 HNPQKFLVSNKTF
+411 NNSQKFLVSNKTF

-447 IHPITNEPIKEFAEY
+447 IHPITNEPIKEFAQY

-522 LKNWFKKHYRWKDRC
+522 LKNWFKKHYR
-537 MLTKLI
+537 
-543 EKLNHERKNAIKN
+543 
-556 GIYHL
+556 
-561 IQIKFPYNSNR
+561 
-572 IEGSGLTYEQT
+572 
-583 AHDEVIGGFKKHPN
+583 
-597 FVGNSAT
+597 
-604 TRPQL
+604 
-609 VESELT
+609 
-615 NLVKN
+615 
-620 YQRNLEVSLE
+620 
-630 NIIDFHV
+630 
-637 AFQKIY
+637 
-643 PFSDGNGRVGRLVM
+643 
-657 FKECLKNNIMPFI
+657 
-670 IENEH
+670 
-675 KAFYYRGIKE
+675 
-685 YDNTKGYLKD
+685 
-695 TILQSQ
+695 
-701 DNFNEMVSYFFC
+701 
-713 EWFRSYFRFE
+713 
-723 RFLACR
+723 